1 MRNAT
6 TKWFDANK
14 GYGFLI
20 DSETKEE
27 IFVHYSQLQMEGFK
41 VLNEGDRVTFDV
53 ADCDKGVQ
61 AVNVRKVEE

>member
-1 MRNAT
+1 MKNGIC
-6 TKWFDANK
+6 KWFDANK

-20 DSETKEE
+20 DSETKDE
-27 IFVHYSQLQMEGFK
+27 IFVHYSQLQIEGFK